1 MLVYLPGTPCHR
13 VAQGACSDSGLL
25 ALPAAASPLALA
37 LPNGCGNGDIISTLP
52 TLCLLCSPVCSSSQP
67 EFLFSEEA
75 LVHKRSWSE
84 NLTYY
89 TGMGYLAGGRAGP
102 IA

>member
-1 MLVYLPGTPCHR
+1 MLVYLPGTPHHR

-25 ALPAAASPLALA
+25 ALPAAASSLVLAL
-37 LPNGCGNGDIISTLP
+37 LNGCGMETCP
-52 TLCLLCSPVCSSSQP
+52 RFPPCACSAVCSSSQP

-89 TGMGYLAGGRAGP
+89 TGVGYLAGGRAGP